1 MAKVEKSKDKD
12 KEPEQVKIDPV
23 GGQAVMEGVLMRSKD
38 YFCVAVRKKDGSMVV
53 KKEPVESAT
62 KRAPWKWPFVRG
74 IVVLYES
81 LQLGIDALTFSANV
95 SLEGEGEQRL
105 SKRSM
110 AFTMIPTLIIAI
122 AFFVGLP
129 YLLSYLLG
137 RWVTAVSESQ
147 ILFNIVDGILR
158 IALVV
163 GYIWIISLSKE
174 IKRVFAY
181 HGAEHK
187 TIAGGEEGAGD
198 ANLEKS
204 RQASRFHRRCGTSF
218 IIIVLLVIIL
228 MHTIIFSIFPGL
240 NRLQNIVIRILLI
253 PIVAGIT
260 YEIIRL
266 SAKFPGNWLLRAFT
280 APGLW
285 MQRITT
291 REPTEG
297 MLEVALTSMSLCLDK
312 RFERIEPPEAKKT

>member
-1 MAKVEKSKDKD
+1 MTRDKKSKDREQ
-12 KEPEQVKIDPV
+12 EPAKIDPV

-38 YFCVAVRKKDGSMVV
+38 YYCVVVRKKDGSIVV

-62 KRAPWKWPFVRG
+62 KRAPWKWLFVRG

-81 LQLGIDALTFSANV
+81 LKLGIDALTFSANIT
-95 SLEGEGEQRL
+95 LEGEGEKKL
-105 SKRSM
+105 TKRSM
-110 AFTMIPTLIIAI
+110 ALTMIPALIIAV

-137 RWVTAVSESQ
+137 RWLTAVSESQ
-147 ILFNIVDGILR
+147 LLFNIVDGILR
-158 IALVV
+158 IVLVV
-163 GYIWIISLSKE
+163 GYIWVISLSKE
-174 IKRVFAY
+174 IRRVFAY

-187 TIAGGEEGAGD
+187 TIAGGEEGAGQ
-198 ANLEKS
+198 ASLERSEK
-204 RQASRFHRRCGTSF
+204 ASRFHRRCGTSF

-253 PIVAGIT
+253 PFIAGIT

-266 SAKFPGNWLLRAFT
+266 SARFPNNWLLRGFT

-285 MQRITT
+285 MQRVTT
-291 REPTEG
+291 REPDEG
-297 MLEVALTSMSLCLDK
+297 MLEVALVSMSLCLDK
-312 RFERIEPPEAKKT
+312 RFERIEPPEGKKG